1 MDEMYLPGLQT
12 LLNRNE
18 QKLKV
23 DSMNLTFKVVEI
35 VDQFNDTLETTWLPR
50 GLDRFFIAP
59 RILRVRRL
67 WR

>member
-1 MDEMYLPGLQT
+1 MFFADLQT

-23 DSMNLTFKVVEI
+23 DSINLTFKVVEI
-35 VDQFNDTLETTWLPR
+35 VDQFNDMLETTWLPR

-59 RILRVRRL
+59 RTLRVRRL